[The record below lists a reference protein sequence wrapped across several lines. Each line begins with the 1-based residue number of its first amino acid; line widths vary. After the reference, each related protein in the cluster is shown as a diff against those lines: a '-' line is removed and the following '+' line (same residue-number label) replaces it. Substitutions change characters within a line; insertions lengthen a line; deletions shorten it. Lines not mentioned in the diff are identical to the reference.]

1 MVKSDSYE
9 RIVVV
14 GGGIAGLTAAAYLGR
29 AGLSVTLFESSP
41 QLGGRAA
48 TQELGGFYFNFGARA
63 LYKLGAARRA
73 FLDLGIEIPGSP
85 PPSKGLY
92 AVLDQLRLAIRANVV
107 YVHDGWK
114 TLVRGLTATIE
125 AAGGEIRLGAE
136 VEALLADDGL
146 SAVRLSGGEVIDA
159 TDIVLALPPGMASR
173 LAAPLGGQVPEP
185 EDLHPV
191 RAACL
196 DLGLSELPRTDRL
209 FALGLDR
216 PTYLSVHSTTARLA
230 PKGKALVHLLWYLGD
245 ETPGRQEAVTELEGL
260 MDLVQPGWR
269 EVVEERRMMPEMVV
283 AHALVQA
290 GKPRPE
296 IDSSAVERLWLAGDW
311 VGEEGMLADG
321 AAASGRL
328 VEEQIQETR

>member
-29 AGLSVTLFESSP
+29 AGLPVTLFENSP

-48 TQELGGFYFNFGARA
+48 TQELGGFYFNFGAHA

-85 PPSKGLY
+85 PPPKGLY
-92 AVLDQLRLAIRANVV
+92 AVLDGGLHLLPMGPMTLLRTDLLTISEKIEVAGLLGQLPKKGGDGWHGRTAREWIHETTKSETLRLLLAGLFRLSAYANDLDRQDAGAVLDQLRLAIRANVV

-114 TLVRGLTATIE
+114 TLVRGLAATIE
-125 AAGGEIRLGAE
+125 VAGGEIRLGAE

-146 SAVRLSGGEVIDA
+146 SGVRLSGGEVIDA

-191 RAACL
+191 RAA
-196 DLGLSELPRTDRL
+196 
-209 FALGLDR
+209 
-216 PTYLSVHSTTARLA
+216 
-230 PKGKALVHLLWYLGD
+230 
-245 ETPGRQEAVTELEGL
+245 
-260 MDLVQPGWR
+260 
-269 EVVEERRMMPEMVV
+269 
-283 AHALVQA
+283 
-290 GKPRPE
+290 
-296 IDSSAVERLWLAGDW
+296 
-311 VGEEGMLADG
+311 
-321 AAASGRL
+321 
-328 VEEQIQETR
+328 